1 MKNNQL
7 LNLIKQ
13 GYFVVPLYLLALRE
27 KLSLS
32 MEHFIFLLFFL
43 FLGERFVF
51 DPKELAKEYSCTLEK
66 VMEEISYLSDKNLL
80 RVEVSKN
87 DKGVMEENVTLED
100 CYAKINHL
108 LLEDFQQEKENTDLF
123 AVIEKEFGRPLS
135 PMEYEIIKAWI
146 DNHMSEEL
154 ILAALKE
161 ATYNGVSNLR
171 YIDKILYEWS
181 KKGYQNASDVNEGK
195 KQWKERESQPK
206 VEVFDY
212 NWFDDDD
219 DESEG

>member
-32 MEHFIFLLFFL
+32 MEHSIFLLFL
-43 FLGERFVF
+43 MNKGERFVF

>member
-32 MEHFIFLLFFL
+32 MEHFIFLLFL
-43 FLGERFVF
+43 MNKGERFVF

-80 RVEVSKN
+80 SVEVSKN

>member
-32 MEHFIFLLFFL
+32 MEHFIFLLFL
-43 FLGERFVF
+43 MNKGERFVF
-51 DPKELAKEYSCTLEK
+51 NPKELANEYSCTLEK
-66 VMEEISYLSDKNLL
+66 VMEEISYLSDKNFLH
-80 RVEVSKN
+80 VEVSKN

-100 CYAKINHL
+100 CYVKINHL